1 MNEIEFTPGLD
12 PSAYINLGNVG
23 IANWQ
28 AVNELIAN
36 SIDSWIGTG
45 PQKELKINIDLD
57 NNPTNL
63 KKGRFQITDNAAG
76 MSVDE
81 LKDSWGLFKS
91 SKPKDEKNS
100 DRYLGV
106 YGIGFKSATSK
117 IGKIVTVVTSDND
130 KEYYIVKVDYE
141 EIIKQ
146 GADFK
151 LKINPVPHD
160 SQSKKLFNGGRIG
173 TRVVIENFNASF
185 PPETLDQYLPI
196 SWKKFLVNPNP
207 FKEKVTI
214 TRGWTKT
221 NKIIQSYDSPADK
234 DTITPIQEVVEIKKD
249 GKKYN
254 IDISGFIGFRVN
266 KSQYTLNTQGIHLY
280 RKGQLVEDYT
290 SNFYIKSARRADNNS
305 LVGELDIGGMD
316 ASITKSK
323 FDRDSEEYKQ
333 IESHMLKVLTP
344 FVNESKLMSIAAQ
357 KDRKEIDKAIANYR
371 KKQGLKLTD
380 KQKKLIAQGGSVR
393 DISDS
398 KTEKTEL
405 IIDVEIPEDKD
416 SFNFRM
422 NGALT
427 FSYNETKYKIEF
439 KKIADE
445 DEEGKLYNTEMPPQ
459 GKDLFIIYHLE
470 HPQGKSIEKALKKYE
485 KDDVSALLIR
495 VMVAECIGNFLE
507 KDKQLSTSEIQDCLN
522 KVLNYK
528 LI

>member
-1 MNEIEFTPGLD
+1 LNEIEFTPSLS

-91 SKPKDEKNS
+91 SKPKDKKNS

-130 KEYYIVKVDYE
+130 EEYYKVKVDYE
-141 EIIKQ
+141 EIINQ
-146 GADFK
+146 GSDFK
-151 LKINPVPHD
+151 LKINPLPHD
-160 SQSKKLFNGGRIG
+160 SISKKLFNGGPIG
-173 TRVVIENFNASF
+173 TRVIIENFNASF
-185 PPETLDQYLPI
+185 PPERLDEMLPI
-196 SWKKFLVNPNP
+196 SWKKFLVNPNS
-207 FKEKVTI
+207 FKKKITI
-214 TRGWTKT
+214 TRGWTET
-221 NKIIQSYDSPADK
+221 NKIIQPYDSPAEK

-249 GKKYN
+249 GKKYK
-254 IDISGFIGFRVN
+254 IDVSGFIGFRLN
-266 KSQYTLNTQGIHLY
+266 KSQYTLKTQGIHLY
-280 RKGQLVEDYT
+280 RKGQLVEDFT

-323 FDRDSEEYKQ
+323 FDQDSEEYKQ
-333 IESHMLKVLTP
+333 LVTHMYKVLSP
-344 FVNESKLMSIAAQ
+344 FVNEAKLMSIAAQ
-357 KDRKEIDKAIANYR
+357 KDKKEKDKAVANYR
-371 KKQGLKLTD
+371 QKQGFKLTD
-380 KQKKLIAQGGSVR
+380 TQKNLIAQGGSVR

-405 IIDVEIPEDKD
+405 IIDAKVPEDKD

-507 KDKQLSTSEIQDCLN
+507 KDKQLSTSEIQDCLI